1 MSPTSYIYYTQFSI
15 FRQSKKDSPA
25 VSHSL
30 SKQENG
36 QSAFYNIISYSVT
49 PCLKIA
55 KSWNPAISAFTFL
68 PEATSNTS
76 WNNSFAASSSGR
88 SSVTILPALKSI
100 QLLLL
105 PASLEFVAILTVG
118 TGEANGVPRPVV
130 NRTHLCAGSAQLSL
144 LQGHYPVLLKRL
156 SPFV

>member
-1 MSPTSYIYYTQFSI
+1 MSPTSYIYYTRFSI
-15 FRQSKKDSPA
+15 FRQSKKDSPT

-36 QSAFYNIISYSVT
+36 RSAFYNIISYSVT

-55 KSWNPAISAFTFL
+55 KSWKPAISAFTFL

-76 WNNSFAASSSGR
+76 WNSSFAASSSGR

-130 NRTHLCAGSAQLSL
+130 NRTICAPEAAQAVAATRSL
-144 LQGHYPVLLKRL
+144 PGALKRL